1 MIGYMYARGL
11 NKVTYLP
18 LYLLTLFTAVN
29 LIGSL

>member
-1 MIGYMYARGL
+1 MYARGL

-18 LYLLTLFTAVN
+18 LYRLTLFTAVN